1 MPSTVED
8 FWRMVTEHN
17 ICTMVQ
23 LNAPTQTA
31 TDRGYFYWA
40 ESDAPG
46 SQITYGMKLELQKI
60 SRIFFNVYQ
69 ILNVRI
75 LKIGFFD

>member
-46 SQITYGMKLELQKI
+46 SQITYGMKKKYDKKILENLFI
-60 SRIFFNVYQ
+60 TFFKSLD
-69 ILNVRI
+69 IVRTAPN
-75 LKIGFFD
+75 

>member
-46 SQITYGMKLELQKI
+46 SQITYGMKLELQKNLECL
-60 SRIFFNVYQ
+60 SDLECTHPENWLF
-69 ILNVRI
+69 
-75 LKIGFFD
+75 

>member
-46 SQITYGMKLELQKI
+46 SQITFGIKL
-60 SRIFFNVYQ
+60 Y
-69 ILNVRI
+69 
-75 LKIGFFD
+75 

>member
-46 SQITYGMKLELQKI
+46 SQITYGMKLELQKK
-60 SRIFFNVYQ
+60 SRIFF
-69 ILNVRI
+69 IFIRS
-75 LKIGFFD
+75 

>member
-46 SQITYGMKLELQKI
+46 SQITYGKKLELQKNLE
-60 SRIFFNVYQ
+60 FFNIYQ

-75 LKIGFFD
+75 LKIVFFN

>member
-46 SQITYGMKLELQKI
+46 SQITYGMNLELQKKF
-60 SRIFFNVYQ
+60 FFNVYQ
-69 ILNVRI
+69 M
-75 LKIGFFD
+75 GTQS

>member
-46 SQITYGMKLELQKI
+46 SQITYGMKLD
-60 SRIFFNVYQ
+60 FFLCLSDLECTN
-69 ILNVRI
+69 LEN
-75 LKIGFFD
+75 

>member
-60 SRIFFNVYQ
+60 SIIFFNIYQ

>member
-46 SQITYGMKLELQKI
+46 SQITYGKKIESICTTIVNVSRMSPKLVQT
-60 SRIFFNVYQ
+60 
-69 ILNVRI
+69 
-75 LKIGFFD
+75 